1 MVVLDVLIC
10 VIAFIIGLNFKE
22 SFTNLDTYDKKI
34 LDQLFYFHLFLG
46 IVFYFYVQGRG
57 DAVYYWMYPKE
68 VKFAEIWYSITTRS
82 YASDY
87 VYLLNF
93 FFANTLNLSFF
104 TGSILYCVLGYI
116 AIVYY
121 YVILKK
127 VVPNHQFLKKTKI
140 LNISIFPFFLF
151 FPNLHFWSSGVG
163 KDTLLFACIALF
175 IYSLLEIRKNFIKLI
190 LSLVLSIFIRPH
202 ITMFLIVSFG
212 ISTTVSRGMKQYQ
225 KLILVLGFIVGFT
238 LMFDFVLDFIQ
249 LESIDYTSVE
259 TYANNKVKALS
270 AKSTS
275 GVDVSSYPY
284 LLKIL
289 TFLYRPLFFDINNAI
304 AIIASFENLFLLL
317 LTRRLLKRRYF
328 RLWIKS
334 GNIVKG
340 STFFL
345 LIGTLTFS
353 LILGN
358 LGIMLREKNMFTPL
372 FLIVAYWLM
381 SYPKI
386 DNKMKKGSNGY

>member
-249 LESIDYTSVE
+249 
-259 TYANNKVKALS
+259 
-270 AKSTS
+270 
-275 GVDVSSYPY
+275 
-284 LLKIL
+284 
-289 TFLYRPLFFDINNAI
+289 YRVV
-304 AIIASFENLFLLL
+304 
-317 LTRRLLKRRYF
+317 
-328 RLWIKS
+328 IKS
-334 GNIVKG
+334 
-340 STFFL
+340 
-345 LIGTLTFS
+345 
-353 LILGN
+353 
-358 LGIMLREKNMFTPL
+358 
-372 FLIVAYWLM
+372 
-381 SYPKI
+381 
-386 DNKMKKGSNGY
+386 